1 MMSSPQEDLG
11 EECSSQR
18 GLQMSTH
25 GARTEV
31 RVHEMEGQPVCLV
44 AGVGEDKRLRY
55 QQSQV
60 CENRHMQLG
69 GGAGLG

>member
-1 MMSSPQEDLG
+1 
-11 EECSSQR
+11 
-18 GLQMSTH
+18 MSTH

-69 GGAGLG
+69 GGAGLGGWAVASKLGSAWTAALAAS